1 MSTREETPFQD
12 TPSQQPTETPGLIDF
27 RRVLFRAIRFWYLI
41 ILSLLIAL
49 TAAFL
54 INRYSKR
61 VYQITT
67 SIIIKESQE
76 VAEGKFVYNNALV
89 NPYRNFYNELYII
102 GSYPLIS
109 SVITSL
115 NYNVIFY
122 REGNLKSTEAFNT
135 VPVKFNVLKSEAM
148 PYGQSFYFTILDQK
162 TCKLEQFDEDAAAA
176 QAEMIIPFND
186 SVSFNGYRFYV
197 ELLSAERALLYKDQ
211 KFLLVILDPA
221 EVTKSYVSRLKPSWA
236 EQGSSVVNLD
246 ISGQTP
252 QKEIN
257 FLARL
262 TEIYQQYDLNKKSQ
276 AASSSL
282 DFIDKQISVINDSL
296 KVIETQLQRFKNKN
310 VITDISGETL
320 RLYEKLEGL
329 ELQKTELIVRQ
340 NYFNYLDDYIKNSA
354 NDLDQIILPSSVG
367 VNDQILTN
375 IITRMVD
382 IQTQIKLNQ
391 ESPIVADKRKQVQ
404 QIKTDLLEGI
414 KGLRSTDRIKREYL
428 EKQIKVVDSQ
438 LDYLPEAERRLVTIR
453 RNYSLLESIYIFL
466 MQKRAEAGISKA
478 STTSDI
484 VVVNPPRQVGG
495 AITPKINQNYLIAG
509 MIGLTLPFALFVLIE
524 VLNNKVQ
531 SREDIE
537 RHTSI
542 PFIGGVG
549 HKSGGDNLI
558 VHNKPKSSVAESFR
572 ALRSN
577 LNYFTS
583 TKTKKIFLITSS
595 ISGEGKTFTT
605 INLGTVLAMSG
616 KKTLIIGADL
626 RKPKIFSD
634 FQLGN
639 SLGLSSYLSNMNS
652 FEEVVQ
658 KTPVDNLYLLSGG
671 PVPPNPS
678 ELLMGD
684 RMAQLIKEAQAA
696 FDFIVMDTP
705 PVALVT
711 DAFVLSVYADH
722 TIFLV
727 RQNYTPKTLL
737 KNADEF
743 FAQGKIRHL
752 SILLNDIQKSGPGYG
767 YGYGYSYGYGY
778 GYGYGYAYGYG
789 QGESYYEE

>member
-1 MSTREETPFQD
+1 MSTRQESAFQD
-12 TPSQQPTETPGLIDF
+12 TQPAQPTETPSLIDY
-27 RRVLFRAIRFWYLI
+27 RRVLFRALRYWYVV

-54 INRYSKR
+54 INRYSTR
-61 VYQITT
+61 IYQITT
-67 SIIIKESQE
+67 SIIIKESE
-76 VAEGKFVYNNALV
+76 ESAEGKFVYNNALV

-102 GSYPLIS
+102 GSYPLIN

-115 NYNVIFY
+115 NYHVVFY

-135 VPVKFNVLKSEAM
+135 VPVNFKILNSESS
-148 PYGQSFYFTILDQK
+148 PFGQSFYFTILDEK
-162 TCKLEQFDEDAAAA
+162 TCKLEQFNENERTASR
-176 QAEMIIPFND
+176 EMVIPFND
-186 SVSFNGYRFYV
+186 SIKFNGYRFYV
-197 ELLSAERALLYKDQ
+197 ELQDAEKAKTFKDQ
-211 KFLLVILDPA
+211 KFLLVIQDPA
-221 EVTKSYVSRLKPSWA
+221 EVTRSYVSRLKAGWA

-252 QKEIN
+252 SKEII
-257 FLARL
+257 FLNRL
-262 TEIYQQYDLNKKSQ
+262 TQVYQQYDLNKKSL
-276 AASSSL
+276 AASRSL
-282 DFIDKQISVINDSL
+282 DFIDRQIDIINDSL
-296 KVIETQLQRFKNKN
+296 KIIETQLERFKNKN
-310 VITDISGETL
+310 VMTDMSGETL
-320 RLYEKLEGL
+320 RLYEKIEGF
-329 ELQKTELIVRQ
+329 ELQKTELIVRE
-340 NYFNYLDDYIKNSA
+340 NYFKYLQDYIQS
-354 NDLDQIILPSSVG
+354 NDDELDQIILPSSLG
-367 VNDQILTN
+367 VNDQVLSGL
-375 IITRMVD
+375 ITQMIQIQSD
-382 IQTQIKLNQ
+382 IRLNL
-391 ESPIVADKRKQVQ
+391 ESPVLAEKRRQVQ
-404 QIKTDLLEGI
+404 QIKRDLLEGVRS
-414 KGLRSTDRIKREYL
+414 LRSSDKIKRDYL
-428 EKQIKVVDSQ
+428 EKQIKAVDTQ

-453 RNYSLLESIYIFL
+453 RNYSLLENLYIFL
-466 MQKRAEAGISKA
+466 MQKRAEAGISRA

-495 AITPKINQNYLIAG
+495 AITPKINQNYLIG
-509 MIGLTLPFALFVLIE
+509 GLVGLMLPFALFVLIE

-531 SREDIE
+531 SRDDIE
-537 RHTSI
+537 RITAI

-583 TKTKKIFLITSS
+583 TKNKKIFLITSS

-626 RKPKIFSD
+626 RKPKIFGD

-639 SLGLSSYLSNMNS
+639 TLGLSNYLSSMNS
-652 FEEVVQ
+652 FQEVVQ
-658 KTPVDNLYLLSGG
+658 QTSVDNLYLLSSG

-678 ELLMGD
+678 ELLMSE
-684 RMAQLIKEAQAA
+684 RMNQLIREAQAE

-727 RQNYTPKTLL
+727 RQNYTPKMLL
-737 KNADEF
+737 KNADEL

-752 SILLNDIQKSGPGYG
+752 SILLNDIQKTGPGYG

-778 GYGYGYAYGYG
+778 NYGYGYG
-789 QGESYYEE
+789 QGDSYYEE

>member
-1 MSTREETPFQD
+1 MSTRQETAYQD
-12 TPSQQPTETPGLIDF
+12 MHPVQPTETPSLIDY
-27 RRVLFRAIRFWYLI
+27 RRVLFRVLRYWYI
-41 ILSLLIAL
+41 VILSLLIAL

-54 INRYSKR
+54 INRYSAR
-61 VYQITT
+61 IYQITT
-67 SIIIKESQE
+67 SIIIKESE
-76 VAEGKFVYNNALV
+76 ESAEGTFVYNNALV

-102 GSYPLIS
+102 GSYPLIN

-115 NYNVIFY
+115 NYHVTFY
-122 REGNLKSTEAFNT
+122 REGNLKSTEAFNIL
-135 VPVKFNVLKSEAM
+135 PVNFKILRSEDS
-148 PYGQSFYFTILDQK
+148 PYGQSFYFTILDEK
-162 TCKLEQFDEDAAAA
+162 TCKLEQFNENEHAASR
-176 QAEMIIPFND
+176 EMIISFND
-186 SVSFNGYRFYV
+186 SIKFNGYRFYV
-197 ELLSAERALLYKDQ
+197 ALLDAEKAKAHKDQ
-211 KFLLVILDPA
+211 KFLLVIQDPA
-221 EVTKSYVSRLKPSWA
+221 EVTKNYVSRLKTGWA

-252 QKEIN
+252 SKEII
-257 FLARL
+257 FLSRL
-262 TEIYQQYDLNKKSQ
+262 TEVYQQYDLNKKSL
-276 AASSSL
+276 AASRSL
-282 DFIDKQISVINDSL
+282 EFIDRQIDIINDSL
-296 KVIETQLQRFKNKN
+296 KIIETQLERFKNKN
-310 VITDISGETL
+310 VVTDMSGETL
-320 RLYEKLEGL
+320 RLYEKIEGY
-329 ELQKTELIVRQ
+329 ELQKTELIIRE
-340 NYFNYLDDYIKNSA
+340 NYFKYLQDYIQNSS
-354 NDLDQIILPSSVG
+354 NELDQIILPSSLG
-367 VNDQILTN
+367 VDDQVLSGL
-375 IITRMVD
+375 ITTM
-382 IQTQIKLNQ
+382 IQLQTDIKLNL
-391 ESPIVADKRKQVQ
+391 ESPILAEKRKQVQ
-404 QIKTDLLEGI
+404 QIKLDLIEGI
-414 KGLRSTDRIKREYL
+414 RSLRSSDKIKRDYL
-428 EKQIKVVDSQ
+428 DKQSKLVDAQ

-453 RNYSLLESIYIFL
+453 RNYSLLENLYIFL
-466 MQKRAEAGISKA
+466 MQKRAEAGISRA

-495 AITPKINQNYLIAG
+495 AITPKVNQNYLIAG
-509 MIGLTLPFALFVLIE
+509 LIGLMAPFALFVLIE

-531 SREDIE
+531 SRDDIE
-537 RHTSI
+537 RITTI

-583 TKTKKIFLITSS
+583 TKSKKIFLITSS

-626 RKPKIFSD
+626 RKPKIFGD

-639 SLGLSSYLSNMNS
+639 TVGLSNYLSNMNS
-652 FEEVVQ
+652 FTEVVQ
-658 KTPVDNLYLLSGG
+658 HTSVDNLYLLSSG

-678 ELLMGD
+678 ELLMSD
-684 RMAQLIKEAQAA
+684 RMNQLIRDAQAE

-727 RQNYTPKTLL
+727 RQNYTPKMLL
-737 KNADEF
+737 KNADEL

-752 SILLNDIQKSGPGYG
+752 SILLNDIQKTGPGYG

-778 GYGYGYAYGYG
+778 NYGYG